1 MYFCQVFFVLF
12 FSYPCECIFC
22 FFSTMVPANTVIGP
36 RIDVSF
42 ETVLRSIAKFSAL
55 TDFFKYLTKSIN
67 ILTNTRAASFQS
79 QILN

>member
-1 MYFCQVFFVLF
+1 MYISQVFFF
-12 FSYPCECIFC
+12 FFLILVNVYFA
-22 FFSTMVPANTVIGP
+22 FFLQWSLPTQSLARALT
-36 RIDVSF
+36 VSF
-42 ETVLRSIAKFSAL
+42 ETVLRSIAEFSAL